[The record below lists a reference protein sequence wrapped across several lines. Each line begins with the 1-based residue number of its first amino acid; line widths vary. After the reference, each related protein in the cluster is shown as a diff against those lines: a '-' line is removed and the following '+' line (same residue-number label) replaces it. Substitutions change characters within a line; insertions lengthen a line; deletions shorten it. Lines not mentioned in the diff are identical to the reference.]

1 MQITKLYTYLGYS
14 CFFHQV
20 DQDLEKAPKMFY
32 PHPPEP
38 LDCNSSSVSTI
49 TTATPAVSSLT
60 TAKASLEEQQSML
73 ARASVSPK
81 LGSEAD
87 NYPMSFQCCPAEN
100 SDGITSSSIPPVEYN
115 GYNTCV
121 AKNDVVE
128 KTSDEVRKELNSS
141 IKQ

>member
-1 MQITKLYTYLGYS
+1 
-14 CFFHQV
+14 
-20 DQDLEKAPKMFY
+20 MFY

-38 LDCNSSSVSTI
+38 LDCNFSSISTI
-49 TTATPAVSSLT
+49 TTSTPAVSSPT
-60 TAKASLEEQQSML
+60 TAKASLEEAQSML
-73 ARASVSPK
+73 APASVSPK

-87 NYPMSFQCCPAEN
+87 NYPMSFRCSPAEN
-100 SDGITSSSIPPVEYN
+100 SDGITSSSIPPIEYN
-115 GYNTCV
+115 NYNNCV